1 MEYNYIVPIHRY
13 TAAAMEYMPSNAESV
28 ASLASGP
35 GLVRQR
41 KGRQAHDERGVP
53 GIFTPI
59 AACKRDIKNGLC
71 QNLSLPFIAG
81 VASACNGGSRALQ
94 PKANRV
100 NKIDK
105 SFFTGPL
112 ISLQNIAFS
121 QSKIAQF
128 LKKSRVARPEAQ
140 PEPTSSPYSTIFG
153 GPGGQ
158 FCNTSSF

>member
-1 MEYNYIVPIHRY
+1 MVPIHRY
-13 TAAAMEYMPSNAESV
+13 TAAVMEYMPSNAESV

-41 KGRQAHDERGVP
+41 NGRQARDERGVP
-53 GIFTPI
+53 GIFTLI
-59 AACKRDIKNGLC
+59 AACKRDIRNALC
-71 QNLSLPFIAG
+71 QNLSVPFIAG
-81 VASACNGGSRALQ
+81 AASACNGGSRALQ